1 MNLPGCRE
9 RVPQPATGLGG
20 QDSGKPEQC
29 TRSARAFI
37 APRGFSAQ
45 APRSTLKVFSKVG
58 SNRHQDRP
66 QAWEEAAFDMNLDAL
81 VAPLRADVVS
91 GAAVVAR
98 AAAAAL
104 RRGAIHLPAND
115 LPELQRGLEDLGL
128 RVLDAQPAMAPLV
141 ELVERVL
148 KAAGSAKTLGAA
160 RGAAAAAAESF
171 RGELEARGT
180 RVAQRLA
187 KDLPEGARILTLSS
201 SSTVRTGL
209 LEAGPRGISV
219 VCLEGRPM
227 NEGHALARTLAQ
239 AGIPVTLAVDAA
251 GPTLVRD
258 VDLVLIGADSLG
270 DGGIVNK
277 IGSLGLAREAAEQ
290 GTPVWVAADRSKW
303 LPPGFPQPVDDD
315 RPAEEVWRGARGVA
329 VWNRYFE
336 TLPAKLVDR
345 VVSDTGTFTPEEL
358 DEARRALRV
367 TPVLEAWASGA

>member
-1 MNLPGCRE
+1 
-9 RVPQPATGLGG
+9 
-20 QDSGKPEQC
+20 
-29 TRSARAFI
+29 
-37 APRGFSAQ
+37 
-45 APRSTLKVFSKVG
+45 
-58 SNRHQDRP
+58 
-66 QAWEEAAFDMNLDAL
+66 MNLDAL

-104 RRGAIHLPAND
+104 RRGAIYLPAED
-115 LPELQRGLEDLGL
+115 VSELRQGLETLGL

-141 ELVERVL
+141 ELVERVVQSV
-148 KAAGSAKTLGAA
+148 AEAKTLEAA

-171 RGELEARGT
+171 RAELEARGT

-187 KDLPEGARILTLSS
+187 KDLPEGARVMTISS

-219 VCLEGRPM
+219 ICLEGRPM
-227 NEGHALARTLAQ
+227 NEGQALARTLAQ

-251 GPTLVRD
+251 GPSLVKE

-277 IGSLGLAREAAEQ
+277 IGSLGLAREAVEH
-290 GTPVWVAADRSKW
+290 GIPVWVAADRSKW
-303 LPPGFPQPVDDD
+303 LPSGFPQPVNDD
-315 RPAEEVWRGARGVA
+315 RPAEEVWRGARGVT

-336 TLPAKLVDR
+336 ILPASLVDR
-345 VVSDTGTFTPEEL
+345 VISDTGTFTLEEL